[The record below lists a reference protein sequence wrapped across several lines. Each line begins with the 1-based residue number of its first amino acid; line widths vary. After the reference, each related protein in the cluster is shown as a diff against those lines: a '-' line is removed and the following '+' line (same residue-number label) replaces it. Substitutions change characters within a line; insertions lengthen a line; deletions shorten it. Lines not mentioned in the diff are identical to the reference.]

1 MSETI
6 APMISAGEIFTLFF
20 ITLGPLKILGPFAA
34 RTQGLDPAARR
45 GIVLRV
51 FVLSLVVL
59 AVGGLAGRALAI
71 NWKISLAALII
82 ASGIIFFLVALH
94 LVMEQYEP
102 PHLPPAAPLPAKPLA
117 AALQLTFP
125 TVVTPYGVAGLIALL
140 AATQDSVRMEMIF
153 AIAAGVM
160 VLNLLAML
168 YARALMH
175 GAAAFG
181 MRLLGAVLGV
191 LQVALAVQI
200 VIRGLQELRV
210 LQ

>member
-1 MSETI
+1 MVT
-6 APMISAGEIFTLFF
+6 PGEIFTVFF

-34 RTQGLDPAARR
+34 RTQGLDPAAQR

-51 FVLSLVVL
+51 FVLSIVVV
-59 AVGGLAGRALAI
+59 AVGGLAGRTLAI
-71 NWKISLAALII
+71 NWNISLAALII
-82 ASGIIFFLVALH
+82 SAGIIFFLVALN
-94 LVMEQYEP
+94 VIMEQYEP
-102 PHLPPAAPLPAKPLA
+102 PHVAPPAPLPARPMA

-140 AATQDSVRMEMIF
+140 AATHDSVRMEMIF

-160 VLNLLAML
+160 VLNFLAML
-168 YARALMH
+168 FARTLMQ
-175 GAAAFG
+175 GGAAFG

-200 VIRGLQELRV
+200 VIRGLRELGV